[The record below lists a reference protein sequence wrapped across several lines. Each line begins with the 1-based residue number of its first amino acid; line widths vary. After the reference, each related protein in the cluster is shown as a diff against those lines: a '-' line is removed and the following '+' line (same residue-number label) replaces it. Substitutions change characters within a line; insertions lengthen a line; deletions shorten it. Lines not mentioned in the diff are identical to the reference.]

1 MSKIETENTPSNE
14 NQKQIKED
22 EKEEIFAENY
32 SESKVVD
39 SKKLQEEID
48 ESTYSNI
55 EFDKHVLFFPSLP
68 NQVAFDTVTI
78 KNTGKTC
85 VYFKWQKNTKPFE
98 LQDKKSDGIDR
109 FFCHY
114 SDSKIFP
121 DEEKSFTFSFFSEK
135 NGLFC
140 EDWILATTPPLKNC
154 DLNLKLNGK
163 VHLYIDKYS
172 EGIKDLEK
180 NIEKQSVITSIN
192 EFVLDT
198 IETVKPEDP
207 PLPDMTNEKIFKFYF
222 EFFNKEYNIVF
233 SKRAMKDFTDLNNRI
248 LKENLGEEG
257 FENAD
262 EKVKFWNGSLDEL
275 KEKIDK
281 IENEESKLNY
291 NNLFNC
297 ILHNSRKINPE
308 DSKVYDFVKNIF
320 LEELENFNETSNE
333 IREEMQMPPYTFD
346 LLTRQELNE
355 ADLQKYEAE
364 LKKKNDAYSKK
375 AKKKAKN
382 AEEEQNEI
390 NEYHQK
396 LSDKVRDNIL
406 EKINGISN
414 ANTENSLKES
424 VLTSNTFS
432 EEYIDRLIRVKTLKN
447 IKNEGG
453 IDNKYVVCRI
463 DIETFK
469 RNYSDQLDEDGNV
482 IGKKFKNVDFLETK
496 DTMFESLNYLLNN
509 GAKAVLLLVDFGPK
523 IGNEMQEFTTS
534 DLLNYVEV
542 ATEHPTYFC
551 KNLEELADYNLKI
564 EEEELKDNCCII
576 MENINFF
583 QEECGFEKYQ
593 EDIINP
599 NGEQENL
606 CLYHK
611 NKFLDELTG
620 KTAIYINDSIYSFD
634 KLSPTI
640 IDVKVPLRVLGLKI
654 EEQLRKITDFFQI
667 ENKEYMLIM
676 GDNDNYKIK
685 GRSFSNKTDE
695 VNEGEGENTNN
706 NNNEDDLVGETYK
719 LDYSDNETLITNLLI
734 LNAVM
739 ERFKKIFIFGK
750 LAMQFI
756 QFLRNDYTLFD
767 EKYKIQENLLKLM
780 KYILVRAY
788 LLNIE
793 IILPEDF
800 KILDKEEYQ
809 RHLETMYDADGD
821 PIDYTK
827 EIKNLIKRERVQ
839 RKLEKTY
846 TDEDELNENA
856 DYIRIK
862 LEDEQ
867 IEQLVYYKEK
877 TVSLDRLPYAF
888 DFIREFDEAQ
898 GISNPKK
905 MFKTPMEIYNFKE
918 NLYDKEIVFPEE
930 VTNATEFYKKKEEE
944 RLEKIRLEEEEK
956 KKKEEEEENEEKKD
970 DKKKEEEKKEEEK
983 KEEEN
988 KEGEEEKKEGE
999 EENKEEGEENVENE
1013 EEKKEE
1019 EKPKKIYDPRLYDK
1033 EKYELVDFGEKS
1045 YQKIVDSI
1053 STMNGVM
1060 WLGTLSPSKV
1070 ENLYENYIKILDAI
1084 NTRKK
1089 LLKEKFDIEQAT
1101 QEKKLNETELK
1112 ARKQL
1117 LNIFL
1122 KGKTVYETIKDNFR
1136 YVTSG
1141 AAQNQLEDLGD
1152 EDEGPQEDDEQFN
1165 HDMHVLIDYYI
1176 NEDFELINSILKGK
1190 NIPGFYG
1197 VNVEKPIVKEEEFD
1211 PKCLE
1216 EITN

>member
-1 MSKIETENTPSNE
+1 MSKTETEKKKEEEAT
-14 NQKQIKED
+14 KIKEED
-22 EKEEIFAENY
+22 KEEIFAENY
-32 SESKVVD
+32 SESKGIE
-39 SKKLQEEID
+39 SKKYEEEID

-55 EFDKHVLFFPSLP
+55 EFNKHVLFFSSLP
-68 NQVAFDTVTI
+68 NKESFDEVQI

-85 VYFKWQKNTKPFE
+85 VYFKWQKNTKPYE

-121 DEEKSFTFSFFSEK
+121 DEEKKFTFSFFSEK

-140 EDWILATTPPLKNC
+140 EDWILATTPPIKNC
-154 DLNLKLNGK
+154 DLNLKLCGK

-180 NIEKQSVITSIN
+180 KIEKQSVITSIN

-198 IETVKPEDP
+198 IQTVKPENP
-207 PLPDMTNEKIFKFYF
+207 PLPDMKDEKIFKFYF
-222 EFFNKEYNIVF
+222 EFYNKEYNVIF
-233 SKRAMKDFTDLNNRI
+233 SKRAMKDFSDLNDRI
-248 LKENLGEEG
+248 LKEILGENYD
-257 FENAD
+257 NAD
-262 EKVKFWNGSLDEL
+262 ENTKFWNSSLDEL
-275 KEKIDK
+275 KEKINK
-281 IENEESKLNY
+281 VENEENRLNY
-291 NNLFNC
+291 LNLFNC

-308 DSKVYDFVKNIF
+308 DSKIFDFVKNIF

-414 ANTENSLKES
+414 ANNENSLKES
-424 VLTSNTFS
+424 VLTSNTFN
-432 EEYIDRLIRVKTLKN
+432 EDYIDRLLRVKTLKN

-453 IDNKYVVCRI
+453 IDNKFIVCRI
-463 DIETFK
+463 DIETYK

-482 IGKKFKNVDFLETK
+482 IGKKFKNVDFLDTK
-496 DTMFESLNYLLNN
+496 DTMFDSLNYLLNN

-523 IGNEMQEFTTS
+523 IGNEMQEFTTN
-534 DLLNYVEV
+534 DLVNYIEI

-551 KNLEELADYNLKI
+551 KNLEELNDYNTKI

-611 NKFLDELTG
+611 NKFLDQLTG
-620 KTAIYINDSIYSFD
+620 KATIFINDSIYSFD
-634 KLSPTI
+634 KLTPTI
-640 IDVKVPLRVLGLKI
+640 IDVKVPLKVLGLKI
-654 EEQLRKITDFFQI
+654 EEQLRKIIDFFSI

-676 GDNDNYKIK
+676 GDNENFRIN
-685 GRSFSNKTDE
+685 GRSFSSKNEENEEGDVDNTNK
-695 VNEGEGENTNN
+695 NN
-706 NNNEDDLVGETYK
+706 NNNDMVGETYK
-719 LDYSDNETLITNLLI
+719 LDDFDNETLITNLLI

-739 ERFKKIFIFGK
+739 ERFKKVFIFGK
-750 LAMQFI
+750 LAVHFI
-756 QFLRNDYTLFD
+756 QFIRNDYTIFD
-767 EKYKIQENLLKLM
+767 EKYHVQENLLKLM
-780 KYILVRAY
+780 KYILVRAH

-809 RHLETMYDADGD
+809 RHLEPMYDADGD
-821 PIDYTK
+821 LLDYTK
-827 EIKNLIKRERVQ
+827 EIKQLIKRERVQ

-867 IEQLVYYKEK
+867 IEQLMYYKEK
-877 TVSLDRLPYAF
+877 TVTLDRLPYAF

-898 GISNPKK
+898 GITNPKK
-905 MFKTPMEIYNFKE
+905 IFKTPMEIYSFKE
-918 NLYDKEIVFPEE
+918 NLYDKEIVYPEE
-930 VTNATEFYKKKEEE
+930 IINACEFYKKKEEE
-944 RLEKIRLEEEEK
+944 RLERIKLEEEEK
-956 KKKEEEEENEEKKD
+956 KKKEEEEEN
-970 DKKKEEEKKEEEK
+970 KEEEKKEEEK
-983 KEEEN
+983 KEDEK
-988 KEGEEEKKEGE
+988 KEGEEEGEKKEGEEEEKKEGE
-999 EENKEEGEENVENE
+999 EEGEKKEGEE

-1019 EKPKKIYDPRLYDK
+1019 TEKPKKKYDPRLYDK

-1045 YQKIVDSI
+1045 YQKLTDSI
-1053 STMNGVM
+1053 SQMNGVM
-1060 WLGTLSPSKV
+1060 WLGTLSPSKI
-1070 ENLYENYIKILDAI
+1070 ENLYENYIKILDSI

-1089 LLKEKFDIEQAT
+1089 LLKEKFDIDQAT

-1122 KGKTVYETIKDNFR
+1122 KGKKAYETIKDNFR

-1152 EDEGPQEDDEQFN
+1152 DDEGPQEDDEQFN

-1176 NEDFELINSILKGK
+1176 NDDFELINSILKGK

-1216 EITN
+1216 DITN

>member
-308 DSKVYDFVKNIF
+308 DSKVFDFVKNIF

-877 TVSLDRLPYAF
+877 TISLDRLPYAF

>member
-1 MSKIETENTPSNE
+1 MSKIETEKTPSKE
-14 NQKQIKED
+14 IPKQSKED

-32 SESKVVD
+32 TESKVLD
-39 SKKLQEEID
+39 NKKLPEEID

-55 EFDKHVLFFPSLP
+55 EFDKHDLFFPSLP
-68 NQVAFDTVTI
+68 NEVAFDTVTI

-135 NGLFC
+135 NGLFS

-154 DLNLKLNGK
+154 DLSLKLNGK

-180 NIEKQSVITSIN
+180 NIEKQSIITSIN

-222 EFFNKEYNIVF
+222 EYFNKEYNIVF

-248 LKENLGEEG
+248 LKESLGEEA

-262 EKVKFWNGSLDEL
+262 EKIKFWNGSLDEL

-308 DSKVYDFVKNIF
+308 DSKVFDFVKNIF

-364 LKKKNDAYSKK
+364 LKKKNDAYAKK

-414 ANTENSLKES
+414 ANTENALKES
-424 VLTSNTFS
+424 VLTSNTFN

-453 IDNKYVVCRI
+453 VDNKYVVCRI

-551 KNLEELADYNLKI
+551 KNLEELADYNSKI

-620 KTAIYINDSIYSFD
+620 KTTVYINDSIYSFD

-640 IDVKVPLRVLGLKI
+640 IDIKVPLRVIGLKI

-676 GDNDNYKIK
+676 GDNDNFRIN
-685 GRSFSNKTDE
+685 GRSFSNKSDE
-695 VNEGEGENTNN
+695 VNEGEGEKNN
-706 NNNEDDLVGETYK
+706 NNKEDDLVGETYK

-888 DFIREFDEAQ
+888 DFIREFDEVQ
-898 GISNPKK
+898 GITNPKK

-944 RLEKIRLEEEEK
+944 RLEKIRLEEEER
-956 KKKEEEEENEEKKD
+956 KKKEEEEKEEEKKEE
-970 DKKKEEEKKEEEK
+970 KKEEEKKEEEK
-983 KEEEN
+983 K
-988 KEGEEEKKEGE
+988 GDEEEKK
-999 EENKEEGEENVENE
+999 EGEENVENE

-1045 YQKIVDSI
+1045 YQKLVDSI

-1070 ENLYENYIKILDAI
+1070 ENLFENYIKILEAI

-1101 QEKKLNETELK
+1101 QEKKINETELK

-1122 KGKTVYETIKDNFR
+1122 KGKNVYETIKDNFR

-1216 EITN
+1216 DITN